1 MAGECLTEIYVDRKF
16 MSSQRKDDSKGDAGS
31 PTQDIDYAPSTS
43 GRPSD
48 GDMQAQTIEYTKSH
62 GSSSHP
68 SNPPGYYQDGGSSLH
83 GHSISISSPTG
94 QTPYSIPSHPVARP
108 PNDAR
113 STQSRPSGPPIVSPG
128 FADVFQVNP
137 VAARAYY
144 GAGSSSSAHN
154 PSIEG
159 VPTHAAHSSRSP
171 PSSEPPNADLVAIRE
186 TMYAAIAD
194 SLSTPTLRQVMTK
207 DEQRAYF
214 SAVSL
219 AILNVSMTLQS
230 NTDSLD
236 VVHMMSREVRLSAL
250 PGAYKTCM
258 ATLAAIGR
266 EARKLSEEDDERAIA
281 YVARGRPLPEPRVG
295 RVRRL
300 LERGVG
306 YIGADG
312 RVRGAESGRG
322 GTGRSREF
330 SNKIN
335 QLALDMMRLPAF
347 QEQMLRILKPGQ
359 DTF

>member
-1 MAGECLTEIYVDRKF
+1 M
-16 MSSQRKDDSKGDAGS
+16 
-31 PTQDIDYAPSTS
+31 PT
-43 GRPSD
+43 
-48 GDMQAQTIEYTKSH
+48 
-62 GSSSHP
+62 
-68 SNPPGYYQDGGSSLH
+68 
-83 GHSISISSPTG
+83 SSPAG
-94 QTPYSIPSHPVARP
+94 QTQYSVPSHPVARP
-108 PNDAR
+108 PVDAR
-113 STQSRPSGPPIVSPG
+113 STQSPSSQPSTISPG

-137 VAARAYY
+137 VTARAYY

-154 PSIEG
+154 PSREG
-159 VPTHAAHSSRSP
+159 ASTNGFHSSPSP
-171 PSSEPPNADLVAIRE
+171 QSFEPPNADLVAIRE

-194 SLSTPTLRQVMTK
+194 SLSTPALRQVMAK

-230 NTDSLD
+230 NTDSSN
-236 VVHMMSREVRLSAL
+236 VVHMMSREIRLSVL

-306 YIGADG
+306 YVGADG
-312 RVRGAESGRG
+312 RVRGAGSGQG

-335 QLALDMMRLPAF
+335 QLALDMMKLPAF
-347 QEQMLRILKPGQ
+347 QEQMLQILKPGQ
-359 DTF
+359 VTF